1 MKVDRYAQAAHPESG
16 LFAVRFIPR
25 GQIVAFYSGL
35 VVPCDIDFFALSV
48 RLNPK
53 QQQHG
58 INRFQ
63 K

>member
-35 VVPCDIDFFALSV
+35 VVPCGIDFFALSV
-48 RLNPK
+48 R
-53 QQQHG
+53 
-58 INRFQ
+58 
-63 K
+63 